1 MEEWRTILVDSLAF
15 KLLKTKKL
23 TLNDFVTNEKIGAVF
38 LKKEAWNIFINE
50 FGELIKKETGNI
62 IGTSNKISYRRAFE
76 SNYPDKY
83 IPFEMQ

>member
-1 MEEWRTILVDSLAF
+1 MALIEISSINTIYYTT
-15 KLLKTKKL
+15 LKTKKL
-23 TLNDFVTNEKIGAVF
+23 TLNNFVTNEKIGAVF
-38 LKKEAWNIFINE
+38 LKKEARNIFINE

>member
-1 MEEWRTILVDSLAF
+1 MDSLAF

-23 TLNDFVTNEKIGAVF
+23 TLNNFVTNEKIGAVF
-38 LKKEAWNIFINE
+38 LKKEARNIFINE

-76 SNYPDKY
+76 SNYSDKY